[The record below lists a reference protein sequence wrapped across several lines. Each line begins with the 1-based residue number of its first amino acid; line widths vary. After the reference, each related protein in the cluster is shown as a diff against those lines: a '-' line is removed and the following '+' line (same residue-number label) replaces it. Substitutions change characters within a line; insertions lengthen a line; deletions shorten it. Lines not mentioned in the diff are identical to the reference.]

1 MAPPRPYWKG
11 YLKLSLVSCP
21 IALYTATSSGER
33 VAFRQINKKTGNRLR
48 QQLVDEGTGD
58 PIDPDDKGRGYEVDK
73 GVYLQV
79 EDEELDAIAIES
91 SHTID
96 IDSFVPK
103 SEVDERYIDSPY
115 YLVPENKVALE
126 AFAVIRDAMLGK
138 GMVALG
144 RVVLSKRER
153 VIMLQPRGK
162 GLLGATLR
170 YPYEVR
176 DETIYFGDIGDIQI
190 PKDMLALAEHILE
203 SKAATF
209 DPTLF
214 HDRYEEAVVAML
226 NEKRAGM
233 PIPKQRPMPRIVA
246 GTDLMAALRQSIEK
260 AKEEAPKT
268 AAKQAAPGGRT
279 SRSEACCGGQEASG
293 QRKAARTSARCCCRL
308 RAARPR
314 RKQGRPQRKRRRN
327 RRRKSP
333 ARGRRLAS
341 LRLSAR
347 HESDRHGVRNVDEEG
362 RNQRQDDEGLRA
374 GAVQLRH
381 RRHIGD
387 RGRRRAEADAGES
400 GRDHRGLVVSA
411 HHREDDKDD
420 VGDRR
425 DRLDRQDDDQ
435 RRPKSAKRPEL
446 HAHQR
451 HGEEDVE
458 RQVGDQRQRARSRR
472 PFELRERRA
481 EPCWS
486 RRCRPEGK

>member
-21 IALYTATSSGER
+21 VALYTATSSGER

-103 SEVDERYIDSPY
+103 AQVDERYVDSPY
-115 YLVPENKVALE
+115 YLIPENKVALE

-176 DETIYFGDIGDIQI
+176 DEEIYFGDIGDVKI

-214 HDRYEEAVVAML
+214 HDRYEEAVVTML

-233 PIPKQRPMPRIVA
+233 PIPKERPMPRIVA
-246 GTDLMAALRQSIEK
+246 GTDLMAALKQSIEK
-260 AKEEAPKT
+260 AKGELPKM
-268 AAKQAAPGGRT
+268 AAKPAAP
-279 SRSEACCGGQEASG
+279 
-293 QRKAARTSARCCCRL
+293 AAPPPAVTAKP
-308 RAARPR
+308 AAAA
-314 RKQGRPQRKRRRN
+314 KGK
-327 RRRKSP
+327 
-333 ARGRRLAS
+333 
-341 LRLSAR
+341 
-347 HESDRHGVRNVDEEG
+347 RNVKGSSD
-362 RNQRQDDEGLRA
+362 QREMLLPISG
-374 GAVQLRH
+374 GAP
-381 RRHIGD
+381 
-387 RGRRRAEADAGES
+387 A
-400 GRDHRGLVVSA
+400 
-411 HHREDDKDD
+411 KD
-420 VGDRR
+420 VGAA
-425 DRLDRQDDDQ
+425 
-435 RRPKSAKRPEL
+435 AKEATEKQTVKP
-446 HAHQR
+446 
-451 HGEEDVE
+451 G
-458 RQVGDQRQRARSRR
+458 ARKK
-472 PFELRERRA
+472 A
-481 EPCWS
+481 
-486 RRCRPEGK
+486 G

>member
-21 IALYTATSSGER
+21 IALYTASSSGER
-33 VAFRQINKKTGNRLR
+33 VAFRQISKKTGNRLR
-48 QQLVDEGTGD
+48 QQLIDEGTGE

-144 RVVLSKRER
+144 RVVLSTRER

-246 GTDLMAALRQSIEK
+246 GTDLMAALRQSIDK
-260 AKEEAPKT
+260 AKEETPKAATKHAPTAPAAVAAKSAAAAKGKRTAKGSSDQREMLLPIAGGAPAKEAGT
-268 AAKQAAPGGRT
+268 AAKEAPEKQTAQKPG
-279 SRSEACCGGQEASG
+279 A
-293 QRKAARTSARCCCRL
+293 RK
-308 RAARPR
+308 
-314 RKQGRPQRKRRRN
+314 K
-327 RRRKSP
+327 
-333 ARGRRLAS
+333 
-341 LRLSAR
+341 
-347 HESDRHGVRNVDEEG
+347 
-362 RNQRQDDEGLRA
+362 A
-374 GAVQLRH
+374 G
-381 RRHIGD
+381 
-387 RGRRRAEADAGES
+387 
-400 GRDHRGLVVSA
+400 
-411 HHREDDKDD
+411 
-420 VGDRR
+420 
-425 DRLDRQDDDQ
+425 
-435 RRPKSAKRPEL
+435 
-446 HAHQR
+446 
-451 HGEEDVE
+451 
-458 RQVGDQRQRARSRR
+458 
-472 PFELRERRA
+472 
-481 EPCWS
+481 
-486 RRCRPEGK
+486 

>member
-21 IALYTATSSGER
+21 IALYTATSSGDR

-48 QQLVDEGTGD
+48 QQLVDEGTGE

-73 GVYLQV
+73 GVYLPV

-203 SKAATF
+203 SKSATF

-260 AKEEAPKT
+260 ANDEAPKT
-268 AAKQAAPGGRT
+268 AAKQAAPAKPTAAAKGKRT
-279 SRSEACCGGQEASG
+279 AKGSPDQREMLLPIAGGGQAKE
-293 QRKAARTSARCCCRL
+293 
-308 RAARPR
+308 
-314 RKQGRPQRKRRRN
+314 
-327 RRRKSP
+327 
-333 ARGRRLAS
+333 
-341 LRLSAR
+341 
-347 HESDRHGVRNVDEEG
+347 
-362 RNQRQDDEGLRA
+362 A
-374 GAVQLRH
+374 GA
-381 RRHIGD
+381 
-387 RGRRRAEADAGES
+387 AAKEAPEKQTAQKPGARKKAG
-400 GRDHRGLVVSA
+400 
-411 HHREDDKDD
+411 
-420 VGDRR
+420 
-425 DRLDRQDDDQ
+425 
-435 RRPKSAKRPEL
+435 
-446 HAHQR
+446 
-451 HGEEDVE
+451 
-458 RQVGDQRQRARSRR
+458 
-472 PFELRERRA
+472 
-481 EPCWS
+481 
-486 RRCRPEGK
+486 

>member
-176 DETIYFGDIGDIQI
+176 DEAIYFGDIGEIQI

-226 NEKRAGM
+226 NEKKAGM

-260 AKEEAPKT
+260 AKEETPKA
-268 AAKQAAPGGRT
+268 AAKQAAPAAAPAAAKPAAAAKEQAR
-279 SRSEACCGGQEASG
+279 R
-293 QRKAARTSARCCCRL
+293 RKATQTSARCCCRL
-308 RAARPR
+308 QAARPR
-314 RKQGRPQRKRRRN
+314 RKLARPQRKRRRN
-327 RRRKSP
+327 RRR
-333 ARGRRLAS
+333 RNLA
-341 LRLSAR
+341 
-347 HESDRHGVRNVDEEG
+347 
-362 RNQRQDDEGLRA
+362 
-374 GAVQLRH
+374 
-381 RRHIGD
+381 
-387 RGRRRAEADAGES
+387 RGRRRADPPALATGYFSPAGGS
-400 GRDHRGLVVSA
+400 QGS
-411 HHREDDKDD
+411 
-420 VGDRR
+420 
-425 DRLDRQDDDQ
+425 RLLQSSTE
-435 RRPKSAKRPEL
+435 PPST
-446 HAHQR
+446 
-451 HGEEDVE
+451 
-458 RQVGDQRQRARSRR
+458 
-472 PFELRERRA
+472 RRA
-481 EPCWS
+481 VNETVLDNFNNCGEINESLSSSPTEC
-486 RRCRPEGK
+486 

>member
-21 IALYTATSSGER
+21 VALYTATSSGDR
-33 VAFRQINKKTGNRLR
+33 VAFRQINKRTGNRLR

-58 PIDPDDKGRGYEVDK
+58 PIEADDKGRGYEVDK

-103 SEVDERYIDSPY
+103 SEVDERYVDSPY

-176 DETIYFGDIGDIQI
+176 DEAVYFGDIGDIQI
-190 PKDMLALAEHILE
+190 PKEMLALAEHILE

-214 HDRYEEAVVAML
+214 HDRYEEAIVAML

-246 GTDLMAALRQSIEK
+246 GTDLMAALRQSIDK
-260 AKEEAPKT
+260 AKEETPK
-268 AAKQAAPGGRT
+268 AATKQAPAAP
-279 SRSEACCGGQEASG
+279 AV
-293 QRKAARTSARCCCRL
+293 
-308 RAARPR
+308 AARPAAAAKGTR
-314 RKQGRPQRKRRRN
+314 TAKG
-327 RRRKSP
+327 SP
-333 ARGRRLAS
+333 
-341 LRLSAR
+341 
-347 HESDRHGVRNVDEEG
+347 
-362 RNQRQDDEGLRA
+362 
-374 GAVQLRH
+374 
-381 RRHIGD
+381 
-387 RGRRRAEADAGES
+387 
-400 GRDHRGLVVSA
+400 
-411 HHREDDKDD
+411 
-420 VGDRR
+420 
-425 DRLDRQDDDQ
+425 DQ
-435 RRPKSAKRPEL
+435 REMLLPIAGGASAKEAGGAAKEAPEKQTAQKL
-446 HAHQR
+446 
-451 HGEEDVE
+451 G
-458 RQVGDQRQRARSRR
+458 ARKK
-472 PFELRERRA
+472 A
-481 EPCWS
+481 
-486 RRCRPEGK
+486 G

>member
-21 IALYTATSSGER
+21 IALYTATSSGDR
-33 VAFRQINKKTGNRLR
+33 VALRQINKKTGNRLR

-73 GVYLQV
+73 GVYLPV

-91 SHTID
+91 
-96 IDSFVPK
+96 DSFVPK
-103 SEVDERYIDSPY
+103 AQVDERYVDSPY

-203 SKAATF
+203 SKSATF

-246 GTDLMAALRQSIEK
+246 GTDLMAALKQSIEK
-260 AKEEAPKT
+260 AKDVTPKT
-268 AAKQAAPGGRT
+268 AAKQAAPAAPTPTPAAAAKLPTAAKGKRT
-279 SRSEACCGGQEASG
+279 
-293 QRKAARTSARCCCRL
+293 
-308 RAARPR
+308 
-314 RKQGRPQRKRRRN
+314 
-327 RRRKSP
+327 
-333 ARGRRLAS
+333 
-341 LRLSAR
+341 
-347 HESDRHGVRNVDEEG
+347 
-362 RNQRQDDEGLRA
+362 
-374 GAVQLRH
+374 
-381 RRHIGD
+381 
-387 RGRRRAEADAGES
+387 
-400 GRDHRGLVVSA
+400 
-411 HHREDDKDD
+411 
-420 VGDRR
+420 
-425 DRLDRQDDDQ
+425 
-435 RRPKSAKRPEL
+435 AK
-446 HAHQR
+446 
-451 HGEEDVE
+451 G
-458 RQVGDQRQRARSRR
+458 
-472 PFELRERRA
+472 
-481 EPCWS
+481 
-486 RRCRPEGK
+486 